1 MEQPENN
8 TPEENVVLSIE
19 PHDNDIIPD
28 SAGENNSAP
37 EILDQISSESVSI
50 GVNTYVEEI
59 PAQISSEPVSE
70 IVNNS
75 VQEIPAQISS
85 EPVNAVVN
93 NIVQEVPVQ
102 ISRKQVSSIVN
113 NSVKEILAQV
123 SRDYVSAV
131 VQERPS
137 PINRSANTSVNES
150 ASRRNSVSDLA
161 EEGVLPNENL
171 QLTVKP
177 KKHLHLNHNQVD
189 WFAQTEYIVFSNQL
203 KAIQRNN
210 IVILKECK
218 ENKRLLDLKY
228 DDLNTLV
235 NNIQTSVIFFS
246 TISGFIQATRIQFNI
261 ADKITSIFSI
271 TVSTYISLLLSI
283 SKYYKLDEI
292 KEKIQTLREKYSLLH
307 NKLDHR
313 MDIVGPWGAQK
324 LWVHQDPAEK
334 YKEWSIVRDQ
344 LDDEYSDIIV
354 TKQTMSTEFEVIMDT
369 KSRNQYFVKNREL
382 NYRNRE
388 LVFSWDKKETALE
401 KRIATEQVSHGPS
414 SIKLQHEEL
423 DNWAEEV

>member
-19 PHDNDIIPD
+19 PHENDIIPD
-28 SAGENNSAP
+28 SSVEIANEPENPNPVIMEQVSAVENNS
-37 EILDQISSESVSI
+37 IL
-50 GVNTYVEEI
+50 EI
-59 PAQISSEPVSE
+59 PVQNISEPVST
-70 IVNNS
+70 V
-75 VQEIPAQISS
+75 VPEIPL
-85 EPVNAVVN
+85 
-93 NIVQEVPVQ
+93 Q

-113 NSVKEILAQV
+113 NSVKDILTQV
-123 SRDYVSAV
+123 TRDYVNNIAPDS
-131 VQERPS
+131 PS
-137 PINRSANTSVNES
+137 PIIRSANTSVNES
-150 ASRRNSVSDLA
+150 TSRRNSVSESALEGLPPA
-161 EEGVLPNENL
+161 ENV
-171 QLTVKP
+171 QLNVKP
-177 KKHLHLNHNQVD
+177 KKHLHLNHNQID
-189 WFAQTEYIVFSNQL
+189 WFAQTEYIVFNNEL

-210 IVILKECK
+210 LVILKECK

-313 MDIVGPWGAQK
+313 MDIVGPWAAQK

-334 YKEWSIVRDQ
+334 YKEWSVVRDQ

-369 KSRNQYFVKNREL
+369 KSRNQYFIKNREL
-382 NYRNRE
+382 NYKNRE

-401 KRIATEQVSHGPS
+401 KRIVTENVSHGPS
-414 SIKLQHEEL
+414 SIKLQHEEM
-423 DNWAEEV
+423 DNWAEDV

>member
-8 TPEENVVLSIE
+8 TPEENVVLSIDPPE
-19 PHDNDIIPD
+19 NDIIPD
-28 SAGENNSAP
+28 STGEITSAP
-37 EILDQISSESVSI
+37 ENPSIENVSTVVVEIPEQISSEMVST
-50 GVNTYVEEI
+50 V
-59 PAQISSEPVSE
+59 
-70 IVNNS
+70 
-75 VQEIPAQISS
+75 VQEIP
-85 EPVNAVVN
+85 P
-93 NIVQEVPVQ
+93 P
-102 ISRKQVSSIVN
+102 ISRQQVSSVVN

-123 SRDYVSAV
+123 SREYVNNRLPDS
-131 VQERPS
+131 PS
-137 PINRSANTSVNES
+137 PINRSLNTSVNES
-150 ASRRNSVSDLA
+150 VSRKNSVTESVKSAVQDL
-161 EEGVLPNENL
+161 PPTENV
-171 QLTVKP
+171 QLAVKP
-177 KKHLHLNHNQVD
+177 KKQVHLNHNQVD
-189 WFAQTEYIVFSNQL
+189 WFSQTEYIVFSNEL

-344 LDDEYSDIIV
+344 LEDEYSDIIV

-369 KSRNQYFVKNREL
+369 KSRNQYFIKNREL
-382 NYRNRE
+382 NYKNRE
-388 LVFSWDKKETALE
+388 LVFSWDRKETELE
-401 KRIATEQVSHGPS
+401 KRITTEQVSHGPS

-423 DNWAEEV
+423 DNWAEHV

>member
-8 TPEENVVLSIE
+8 TPEENVVLSID
-19 PHDNDIIPD
+19 PPDNDIIPD
-28 SAGENNSAP
+28 SAGENNSVP
-37 EILDQISSESVSI
+37 
-50 GVNTYVEEI
+50 EI
-59 PAQISSEPVSE
+59 PAQISSESVSVGINTYVE
-70 IVNNS
+70 
-75 VQEIPAQISS
+75 EIPVQSSS
-85 EPVNAVVN
+85 EPVSAVVPEIPSQIN
-93 NIVQEVPVQ
+93 SEPVSAVAPEIVPDIPMQM
-102 ISRKQVSSIVN
+102 SRKQVSSVVN

-123 SRDYVSAV
+123 SRDYVNNRA
-131 VQERPS
+131 PDS
-137 PINRSANTSVNES
+137 PIVRSANNSVNES
-150 ASRRNSVSDLA
+150 TSRRNSVSEPA
-161 EEGVLPNENL
+161 VEGLPPTENV

-177 KKHLHLNHNQVD
+177 KKQVHLNHNQVD
-189 WFAQTEYIVFSNQL
+189 WFAQTEYIVFSNEL
-203 KAIQRNN
+203 KSIQRNN
-210 IVILKECK
+210 LVILKECK

-261 ADKITSIFSI
+261 ADNITSIFSI

-334 YKEWSIVRDQ
+334 YKEWSVVRDQ

-369 KSRNQYFVKNREL
+369 KSRNQYFIKNREL
-382 NYRNRE
+382 NYKNRE

-401 KRIATEQVSHGPS
+401 KRIVSENVSQGPS

>member
-19 PHDNDIIPD
+19 PHENDIIPD
-28 SAGENNSAP
+28 SSVEIASEPENPNPVIMEQVSAVENNS
-37 EILDQISSESVSI
+37 IL
-50 GVNTYVEEI
+50 EI
-59 PAQISSEPVSE
+59 PVQNISEPVST
-70 IVNNS
+70 V
-75 VQEIPAQISS
+75 VPEIPL
-85 EPVNAVVN
+85 
-93 NIVQEVPVQ
+93 Q

-113 NSVKEILAQV
+113 NSVKDILTQV
-123 SRDYVSAV
+123 TRDYVNNIAPDS
-131 VQERPS
+131 PS
-137 PINRSANTSVNES
+137 PIIRSANTSVNES
-150 ASRRNSVSDLA
+150 TSRRNSVSESALEGLPPA
-161 EEGVLPNENL
+161 ENV
-171 QLTVKP
+171 QLNVKP
-177 KKHLHLNHNQVD
+177 KKHLHLNHNQID
-189 WFAQTEYIVFSNQL
+189 WFAQTEYIVFNNEL

-210 IVILKECK
+210 LVILKECK

-313 MDIVGPWGAQK
+313 MDIVGPWAAQK

-334 YKEWSIVRDQ
+334 YKEWSVVRDQ

-369 KSRNQYFVKNREL
+369 KSRNQYFIKNREL
-382 NYRNRE
+382 NYKNRE

-401 KRIATEQVSHGPS
+401 KRIVTENVSHGPS
-414 SIKLQHEEL
+414 SIKLQHEEM
-423 DNWAEEV
+423 DNWAEDV

>member
-8 TPEENVVLSIE
+8 TPEENVVLSIDPPE
-19 PHDNDIIPD
+19 NDIIPD
-28 SAGENNSAP
+28 STGEITSAP
-37 EILDQISSESVSI
+37 ENPSIENVSTAVVEIPEQISSEMVSN
-50 GVNTYVEEI
+50 V
-59 PAQISSEPVSE
+59 
-70 IVNNS
+70 
-75 VQEIPAQISS
+75 VQEIP
-85 EPVNAVVN
+85 P
-93 NIVQEVPVQ
+93 P
-102 ISRKQVSSIVN
+102 ISRQQVSSVVN

-123 SRDYVSAV
+123 SREYVNNRLPDS
-131 VQERPS
+131 PS
-137 PINRSANTSVNES
+137 PINRSVNTSVNES
-150 ASRRNSVSDLA
+150 TSRKNSVTESVKSAVQDL
-161 EEGVLPNENL
+161 PPTENV
-171 QLTVKP
+171 QLAVKP
-177 KKHLHLNHNQVD
+177 KKQVHLNHNQVD
-189 WFAQTEYIVFSNQL
+189 WFAQTEYIVFSNEL

-344 LDDEYSDIIV
+344 LEDEYSDIIV

-369 KSRNQYFVKNREL
+369 KSRNQYFIKNREL
-382 NYRNRE
+382 NYKNRE
-388 LVFSWDKKETALE
+388 LVFSWDRKETELE
-401 KRIATEQVSHGPS
+401 KRITTEQVSHGPS

-423 DNWAEEV
+423 DNWAEHV

>member
-8 TPEENVVLSIE
+8 KPEENVVLSIE
-19 PHDNDIIPD
+19 PHDNDIITD
-28 SAGENNSAP
+28 SAGEHVNVPELPIPVINNNVE
-37 EILDQISSESVSI
+37 EIPQQISSEIVSAI
-50 GVNTYVEEI
+50 VQESPNPDI
-59 PAQISSEPVSE
+59 IEPVSAVIHE
-70 IVNNS
+70 I
-75 VQEIPAQISS
+75 
-85 EPVNAVVN
+85 
-93 NIVQEVPVQ
+93 PVQ
-102 ISRKQVSSIVN
+102 ISRRQVSSIVN
-113 NSVKEILAQV
+113 NSVKDILTQV
-123 SRDYVSAV
+123 SREYANNIAPDS
-131 VQERPS
+131 PS
-137 PINRSANTSVNES
+137 PIIRSANTSVNES
-150 ASRRNSVSDLA
+150 TSRRNSVSGSA
-161 EEGVLPNENL
+161 VEELPSTENV

-177 KKHLHLNHNQVD
+177 KKHVHLNHNHID
-189 WFAQTEYIVFSNQL
+189 WFAQTEYIVFSNEL
-203 KAIQRNN
+203 KAVQRNN
-210 IVILKECK
+210 LVILKECK

-261 ADKITSIFSI
+261 ADNITSIFSI

-313 MDIVGPWGAQK
+313 MDIVGPWSAPK

-369 KSRNQYFVKNREL
+369 KSRNQYFIKNREL
-382 NYRNRE
+382 NYKNRE

-401 KRIATEQVSHGPS
+401 KRITTEHVSHGPS

>member
-8 TPEENVVLSIE
+8 TPEENVVLSID
-19 PHDNDIIPD
+19 PHENDIIPD
-28 SAGENNSAP
+28 ITGPISNVPENPVQSII
-37 EILDQISSESVSI
+37 EQVSV
-50 GVNTYVEEI
+50 VVPEI
-59 PAQISSEPVSE
+59 PAQINSEQVSSVISDSVPE
-70 IVNNS
+70 I
-75 VQEIPAQISS
+75 
-85 EPVNAVVN
+85 
-93 NIVQEVPVQ
+93 PVQ

-113 NSVKEILAQV
+113 NSVKDILAHV
-123 SRDYVSAV
+123 SREYVNNNALDS
-131 VQERPS
+131 PS
-137 PINRSANTSVNES
+137 PINRSVNTSVNES
-150 ASRRNSVSDLA
+150 TSRRNSVNDLA
-161 EEGVLPNENL
+161 VEGLPPNENV
-171 QLTVKP
+171 QLSVKP
-177 KKHLHLNHNQVD
+177 KKQVHLNHNQVD
-189 WFAQTEYIVFSNQL
+189 WFAQTEYIVFSNEL

-210 IVILKECK
+210 LVILKECK

-261 ADKITSIFSI
+261 ADNITSIFSI

-313 MDIVGPWGAQK
+313 MDIVGPWSAQK

-334 YKEWSIVRDQ
+334 YKEWSVVRDQ
-344 LDDEYSDIIV
+344 LEDEYSDIIV
-354 TKQTMSTEFEVIMDT
+354 TKQNMSTEFEVIMDT
-369 KSRNQYFVKNREL
+369 KSRNQYFIKNREL
-382 NYRNRE
+382 NYKNRE
-388 LVFSWDKKETALE
+388 LVFSWDRKETELE
-401 KRIATEQVSHGPS
+401 KRIIVEQVSHRPA

-423 DNWAEEV
+423 DNWAEDV

>member
-19 PHDNDIIPD
+19 APENDIIPD
-28 SAGENNSAP
+28 STSE
-37 EILDQISSESVSI
+37 QINI
-50 GVNTYVEEI
+50 GVNTYVPEI
-59 PAQISSEPVSE
+59 PAQISSELVSMVAPE
-70 IVNNS
+70 I
-75 VQEIPAQISS
+75 
-85 EPVNAVVN
+85 
-93 NIVQEVPVQ
+93 PVQ
-102 ISRKQVSSIVN
+102 ISRKQVSSVVN

-123 SRDYVSAV
+123 SREYVSTV
-131 VQERPS
+131 
-137 PINRSANTSVNES
+137 ANTPVPDTP
-150 ASRRNSVSDLA
+150 RTTNSVSESVNSAVDGLP
-161 EEGVLPNENL
+161 PNENV
-171 QLTVKP
+171 QLAVKP
-177 KKHLHLNHNQVD
+177 KKQVHLNHNHVD
-189 WFAQTEYIVFSNQL
+189 WFAQTEYIVFSNEL

-218 ENKRLLDLKY
+218 DNKRLLDLKY

-261 ADKITSIFSI
+261 ADNITSIFSI

-334 YKEWSIVRDQ
+334 YKEWSVVRDQ

-369 KSRNQYFVKNREL
+369 KSRNQYFIKNREL
-382 NYRNRE
+382 NYKNRE
-388 LVFSWDKKETALE
+388 LVFSWDRKETELE
-401 KRIATEQVSHGPS
+401 KRITTEQVSQRPS

-423 DNWAEEV
+423 DNWAEDV

>member
-8 TPEENVVLSIE
+8 TPEENVVLSIDPPE
-19 PHDNDIIPD
+19 NDIIPD
-28 SAGENNSAP
+28 STVEITSAP
-37 EILDQISSESVSI
+37 ENPSIENVSTAVVEIPEQISSEMVSN
-50 GVNTYVEEI
+50 V
-59 PAQISSEPVSE
+59 
-70 IVNNS
+70 
-75 VQEIPAQISS
+75 VQEIP
-85 EPVNAVVN
+85 P
-93 NIVQEVPVQ
+93 P
-102 ISRKQVSSIVN
+102 ISRQQVSSVVN

-123 SRDYVSAV
+123 SREYVNNRLPDS
-131 VQERPS
+131 PS
-137 PINRSANTSVNES
+137 PINRSVNTSVNES
-150 ASRRNSVSDLA
+150 TSRKNSVTESVKSAVQDL
-161 EEGVLPNENL
+161 PPTENV
-171 QLTVKP
+171 QLAVKP
-177 KKHLHLNHNQVD
+177 KKQVHLNHNQVD
-189 WFAQTEYIVFSNQL
+189 WFAQTEYIVFSNEL

-344 LDDEYSDIIV
+344 LEDEYSDIIV

-369 KSRNQYFVKNREL
+369 KSRNQYFIKNREL
-382 NYRNRE
+382 NYKNRE
-388 LVFSWDKKETALE
+388 LVFSWDRKETELE
-401 KRIATEQVSHGPS
+401 KRITTEQVSHGPS

-423 DNWAEEV
+423 DNWAEHV

>member
-19 PHDNDIIPD
+19 PHDNDIITEAISNVEEIPTPVI
-28 SAGENNSAP
+28 SEPVSVGINTYVTEIP
-37 EILDQISSESVSI
+37 EQISSEMVSAI
-50 GVNTYVEEI
+50 VQEI
-59 PAQISSEPVSE
+59 PVQISSEPVSTV
-70 IVNNS
+70 I
-75 VQEIPAQISS
+75 
-85 EPVNAVVN
+85 N
-93 NIVQEVPVQ
+93 NIVPEIPVQ

-113 NSVKEILAQV
+113 NSVKDILTQV
-123 SRDYVSAV
+123 SREYVNNIAPDS
-131 VQERPS
+131 PS
-137 PINRSANTSVNES
+137 PIIRSVNTSVNES
-150 ASRRNSVSDLA
+150 TSRRNSVSEPVL
-161 EEGVLPNENL
+161 EGLPPAENL
-171 QLTVKP
+171 QLTVKN
-177 KKHLHLNHNQVD
+177 KKQVHLNHNQVD
-189 WFAQTEYIVFSNQL
+189 WFAQTEYIVFNNEL

-210 IVILKECK
+210 LVILKECK

-313 MDIVGPWGAQK
+313 MDIVGPWAAQK

-334 YKEWSIVRDQ
+334 YKEWSVVRDQ

-369 KSRNQYFVKNREL
+369 KSRNQYFIKNREL
-382 NYRNRE
+382 NYKNRE

-401 KRIATEQVSHGPS
+401 KRIVTENVSHGPS

>member
-19 PHDNDIIPD
+19 PPENDIIPD
-28 SAGENNSAP
+28 STGAIASAPENPEQSIVEEVSVIENNSLP
-37 EILDQISSESVSI
+37 EIPVQL
-50 GVNTYVEEI
+50 
-59 PAQISSEPVSE
+59 SSEPVSTVVPE
-70 IVNNS
+70 I
-75 VQEIPAQISS
+75 
-85 EPVNAVVN
+85 
-93 NIVQEVPVQ
+93 PVQ

-113 NSVKEILAQV
+113 NSVKDILSQV
-123 SRDYVSAV
+123 TRDYVNNRLPDS
-131 VQERPS
+131 PS
-137 PINRSANTSVNES
+137 PIIRSANTSVNES
-150 ASRRNSVSDLA
+150 NSRRNSLTESVKSAVQDL
-161 EEGVLPNENL
+161 PPTENV
-171 QLTVKP
+171 QLAVKP
-177 KKHLHLNHNQVD
+177 KKQVHLNHNQVD
-189 WFAQTEYIVFSNQL
+189 WFAQTEYIVFSNEL

-210 IVILKECK
+210 LVILKECK

-261 ADKITSIFSI
+261 ADNITSIFSI

-313 MDIVGPWGAQK
+313 MDIVGPWSAQK

-344 LDDEYSDIIV
+344 LDDEYADIIV

-369 KSRNQYFVKNREL
+369 KSRNQYFIKNREL

-401 KRIATEQVSHGPS
+401 KRIVSENVSQRPS

>member
-8 TPEENVVLSIE
+8 KPEENVVLSIE
-19 PHDNDIIPD
+19 PHDNDIITD
-28 SAGENNSAP
+28 SAGEHVNVP
-37 EILDQISSESVSI
+37 EIPIPVINNNVEEIPEQISSEMVSAI
-50 GVNTYVEEI
+50 VQEI
-59 PAQISSEPVSE
+59 PVQISSEPVS
-70 IVNNS
+70 
-75 VQEIPAQISS
+75 
-85 EPVNAVVN
+85 AVVPE
-93 NIVQEVPVQ
+93 IPVQ
-102 ISRKQVSSIVN
+102 ISRKQVNSVVN

-123 SRDYVSAV
+123 SREYVNNIAPDS
-131 VQERPS
+131 PS
-137 PINRSANTSVNES
+137 PIIRSANTSVNES
-150 ASRRNSVSDLA
+150 TSRRNSVSGSA
-161 EEGVLPNENL
+161 VEELPSTENV

-177 KKHLHLNHNQVD
+177 KKHVHLNHNHID
-189 WFAQTEYIVFSNQL
+189 WFAQTEYIVFSNEL
-203 KAIQRNN
+203 KAVQRNN
-210 IVILKECK
+210 LVILKECK

-261 ADKITSIFSI
+261 ADNITSIFSI

-313 MDIVGPWGAQK
+313 MDIVGPWSAQK

-334 YKEWSIVRDQ
+334 YKEWSVVRDQ

-369 KSRNQYFVKNREL
+369 KSRNQYFIKNREL
-382 NYRNRE
+382 NYKNRE

-401 KRIATEQVSHGPS
+401 KRIVTENVSHGPS
-414 SIKLQHEEL
+414 SIKLQHEEM

>member
-8 TPEENVVLSIE
+8 TPEENVVLSIDPPE
-19 PHDNDIIPD
+19 NDIIPD
-28 SAGENNSAP
+28 NTNVLENPEQSIIEEVSVVVP
-37 EILDQISSESVSI
+37 EIPVQL
-50 GVNTYVEEI
+50 
-59 PAQISSEPVSE
+59 SSEPVRTVVPE
-70 IVNNS
+70 I
-75 VQEIPAQISS
+75 
-85 EPVNAVVN
+85 
-93 NIVQEVPVQ
+93 PVQ

-113 NSVKEILAQV
+113 NSVKDILTHV
-123 SRDYVSAV
+123 TREYVSNIAPD
-131 VQERPS
+131 RPS
-137 PINRSANTSVNES
+137 PIVRSTNTSVNES
-150 ASRRNSVSDLA
+150 NSRRNSVSESAVEGLPPAENVQLA
-161 EEGVLPNENL
+161 
-171 QLTVKP
+171 VKP
-177 KKHLHLNHNQVD
+177 KKQVHLNHNQVD
-189 WFAQTEYIVFSNQL
+189 WFAQTEYIVFSNEL

-210 IVILKECK
+210 LVILKECK

-261 ADKITSIFSI
+261 ADNITSIFSI

-313 MDIVGPWGAQK
+313 MDIVGPWSAQK

-334 YKEWSIVRDQ
+334 YKEWSVVRDQ

-369 KSRNQYFVKNREL
+369 KSRNQYFIKNREL
-382 NYRNRE
+382 NYKNRE
-388 LVFSWDKKETALE
+388 LVFSWDKKESELS
-401 KRIATEQVSHGPS
+401 KRLTSENVSQGPPI
-414 SIKLQHEEL
+414 IKLQHEEL

>member
-8 TPEENVVLSIE
+8 TPEENVVLSID
-19 PHDNDIIPD
+19 PPDNDIIPD
-28 SAGENNSAP
+28 NTNVPENPVPSM
-37 EILDQISSESVSI
+37 
-50 GVNTYVEEI
+50 VEEVSVVVPDI
-59 PAQISSEPVSE
+59 PVQSTIEEVSTVVPDIPVQIISEPVS
-70 IVNNS
+70 
-75 VQEIPAQISS
+75 
-85 EPVNAVVN
+85 AVVPE
-93 NIVQEVPVQ
+93 IPVQ

-113 NSVKEILAQV
+113 NSVKDILTQV
-123 SRDYVSAV
+123 SRDYVINRAPDS
-131 VQERPS
+131 PS
-137 PINRSANTSVNES
+137 PIIRSANTSVNES
-150 ASRRNSVSDLA
+150 TSRRNSVNDLA
-161 EEGVLPNENL
+161 VEGLPPTENV
-171 QLTVKP
+171 QLGVKP
-177 KKHLHLNHNQVD
+177 KKQVHLNHNQID
-189 WFAQTEYIVFSNQL
+189 WFAQTEYIVFSNEL

-210 IVILKECK
+210 LVILKECK

-313 MDIVGPWGAQK
+313 MDIVGPWSAQK

-369 KSRNQYFVKNREL
+369 KSRNQYFIKNREL
-382 NYRNRE
+382 NYKNRE

-401 KRIATEQVSHGPS
+401 KRIVTENVSHGPS